1 MPWRILM
8 AKRKELGDMDKLD
21 IAGIAVV
28 DEMPVLVADDD
39 FIEYLHELGYE
50 DEIEFE
56 DLLIALDDWI
66 EEVTS

>member
-1 MPWRILM
+1 M
-8 AKRKELGDMDKLD
+8 AKRKELGDKDKLD

-28 DEMPVLVADDD
+28 DEMPVLVADAD

>member
-1 MPWRILM
+1 M

-50 DEIEFE
+50 DEIELE
-56 DLLIALDDWI
+56 ELLIALDDWI